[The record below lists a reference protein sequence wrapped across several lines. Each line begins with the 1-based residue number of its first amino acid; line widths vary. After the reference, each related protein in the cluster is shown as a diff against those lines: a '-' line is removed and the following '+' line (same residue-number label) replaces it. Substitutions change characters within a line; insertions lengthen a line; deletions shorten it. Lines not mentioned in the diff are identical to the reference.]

1 MSYEAR
7 IKGTRLD
14 LGADMPMH
22 GRIAAAHHD
31 ARSAAAAIAAE
42 ADAEIARLRGHIQS
56 AIDAC
61 TMELNPSNYDHD
73 DACQIDRES
82 CETQS
87 ILIAALEPKEPSHE

>member
-1 MSYEAR
+1 MSYSER

-42 ADAEIARLRGHIQS
+42 ADAEIARLNEYIQS
-56 AIDAC
+56 LITAHALAAAI
-61 TMELNPSNYDHD
+61 
-73 DACQIDRES
+73 R
-82 CETQS
+82 
-87 ILIAALEPKEPSHE
+87 ALGDE